1 MSPDAQN
8 IFSPLHGQE
17 DSGSPLAK
25 FPLTKSN
32 KLLTKKICDITVE
45 ELNNPS
51 PNFEE
56 VD

>member
-8 IFSPLHGQE
+8 ISSPLHGQE